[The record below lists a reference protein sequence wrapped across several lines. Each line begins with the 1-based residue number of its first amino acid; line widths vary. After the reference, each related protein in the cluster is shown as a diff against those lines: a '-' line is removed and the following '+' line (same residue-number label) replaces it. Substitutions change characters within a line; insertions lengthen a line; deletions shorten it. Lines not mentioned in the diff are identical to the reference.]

1 MKLIDVKN
9 VWKIYN
15 EGYENEVRALADV
28 SLEID
33 RREFVAII
41 GQSGSGKST
50 LMNILGCLDVPTYG
64 EYYLD
69 GQLASEMSDAQL
81 SKIRNR
87 EVGFVFQGFNL
98 IPALTALENVEL
110 PLAYQGVSG
119 PRRRE

>member
-50 LMNILGCLDVPTYG
+50 LMNISA
-64 EYYLD
+64 
-69 GQLASEMSDAQL
+69 ASMCRHTGSITL
-81 SKIRNR
+81 TVSW
-87 EVGFVFQGFNL
+87 
-98 IPALTALENVEL
+98 PA
-110 PLAYQGVSG
+110 
-119 PRRRE
+119 R